1 LLTRSQ
7 WRFLSLLVLAVP
19 CSAQQP
25 PAIQSCRQE
34 QVEVSVANAGVGM
47 SHWADGIEFLNS
59 SAETCFLRGV
69 PRLIF
74 SGQNSERLP
83 TAICPNCDDYLFPAR
98 PVTTVVLKSGELAH
112 VLIGSTTAYDSKV
125 CGRANAIQ
133 IFLPREL
140 HPLFAR
146 EHELYYCVKI
156 DVSAFLPGSTR
167 NDPRWNGPEKP
178 PPLPAVWGSS
188 SKGVQLSLTPFTHWQ
203 RVGVLGFHLALS
215 GFLAPPLHARQCQSA
230 TLRMW
235 QAGKIVQSVTSS
247 DLLVCAGPQPP
258 GSHFLQDVLR
268 MDVTTQEFG
277 MSVNRSGTYEF
288 DLVET
293 LAADSPITVT
303 SNRTSVMVTN
313 N

>member
-1 LLTRSQ
+1 MLTRSQ
-7 WRFLSLLVLAVP
+7 WRLLSLLALAVSSSARQASTIQP
-19 CSAQQP
+19 CREA
-25 PAIQSCRQE
+25 
-34 QVEVSVANAGVGM
+34 QVEVSVTNAGVGM
-47 SHWADGIEFLNS
+47 SHWAEGIEFLND
-59 SAETCFLRGV
+59 SADPCSLRGV

-74 SGQNSERLP
+74 SGENGERLP
-83 TAICPNCDDYLFPAR
+83 TAFCPNCGDYLFPTR
-98 PVTTVVLKSGELAH
+98 PITTIVVKSGELAH
-112 VLIGSTTAYDSKV
+112 VLIGSTTAYDSKL

-133 IFLPREL
+133 IFLPGESR
-140 HPLFAR
+140 PLFTR

-167 NDPRWNGPEKP
+167 NDPRWNGREEL

-188 SKGVQLSLTPFTHWQ
+188 NKGVQLSLTPFTHWQ
-203 RVGVLGFHLALS
+203 RIGVLGFHLDLR
-215 GFLAPPLHARQCQSA
+215 GFLAPPLHPRQCESV

-235 QAGKIVQSVTSS
+235 RSGKIVQSVTSR

-258 GSHFLQDVLR
+258 GSHFPQDVLR

-277 MSVNRSGTYEF
+277 MSVNRSGLYEF
-288 DLVET
+288 DFVET

>member
-7 WRFLSLLVLAVP
+7 WRLLSLLALAVSS
-19 CSAQQP
+19 SAQPSAIP
-25 PAIQSCRQE
+25 PCREE

-47 SHWADGIEFLNS
+47 SHWAEGIEFLNT
-59 SAETCFLRGV
+59 SAETCSLRGV

-74 SGQNSERLP
+74 SGENGARLP
-83 TAICPNCDDYLFPAR
+83 AAICPNCEDYLFPAR

-112 VLIGSTTAYDSKV
+112 VLVGSSTAYDAKL

-133 IFLPREL
+133 IFLPGES
-140 HPLFAR
+140 HPLYAK

-156 DVSAFLPGSTR
+156 DVSAFLAGSTR
-167 NDPRWNGPEKP
+167 NDPRWNGRTEPPP
-178 PPLPAVWGSS
+178 PPLWGPSN
-188 SKGVQLSLTPFTHWQ
+188 KGIQLSLTPFTHWQ
-203 RVGVLGFHLALS
+203 RLGVLGFHLALR
-215 GFLAPPLHARQCQSA
+215 GFQGPSLRVRQCESA

-235 QAGKIVQSVTSS
+235 QSGKIVQSVTSS
-247 DLLVCAGPQPP
+247 DSLVCAGPAPLLNLAAP
-258 GSHFLQDVLR
+258 GMLR
-268 MDVTTQEFG
+268 TDITTQEFG
-277 MSVNRSGTYEF
+277 MPVNRSGMYEF
-288 DLVET
+288 DLVEI

>member
-7 WRFLSLLVLAVP
+7 WRFLSLLALAVRA
-19 CSAQQP
+19 SAQQP
-25 PAIQSCRQE
+25 AAIQPCREE
-34 QVEVSVANAGVGM
+34 QVEVSVTNAGVGM
-47 SHWADGIEFLNS
+47 SHWAEGIEFRNT
-59 SAETCFLRGV
+59 SADTCFLRGV

-74 SGQNSERLP
+74 SRENGDRLP
-83 TAICPNCDDYLFPAR
+83 AALCPNCEDYLFPAR
-98 PVTTVVLKSGELAH
+98 PITTVILKSGELAH
-112 VLIGSTTAYDSKV
+112 ILVGSSSASDSKL

-133 IFLPREL
+133 IFLPGES
-140 HPLFAR
+140 HPLYAR

-167 NDPRWNGPEKP
+167 NDPRWTGRRETP
-178 PPLPAVWGSS
+178 PPPIWGPSS
-188 SKGVQLSLTPFTHWQ
+188 RGVQLSLTPFTHWQ
-203 RVGVLGFHLALS
+203 RLGVLGFHLALR
-215 GFLAPPLHARQCQSA
+215 GFQAPPLHARQCESA

-235 QAGKIVQSVTSS
+235 QAGKIVQSVTST
-247 DLLVCAGPQPP
+247 DRLVCAAPAPP
-258 GSHFLQDVLR
+258 ATPILPDVLR

-277 MSVNRSGTYEF
+277 MSVNRSGLFEF